1 MLKVIIYWLN
11 RLSIRFPPRWIWSS
25 LSSFIILTN
34 KNLETEDLC
43 ETDLTFNESPLF
55 DCTQFFSSCQ
65 PICSRRGF
73 SKSFLYFVKQAYL
86 YSNWTLNVKRAP
98 DTSSLLYFEMLSFI
112 KKLLG
117 RNLFFKRKYFMTYTY
132 VHYLVIYSY
141 IVVIWWQAWSLSY
154 LRIIKNIKK

>member
-1 MLKVIIYWLN
+1 MAILKVIIYWLN

-73 SKSFLYFVKQAYL
+73 SKSFLTKFDFVKQAYL
-86 YSNWTLNVKRAP
+86 YSNWTLKRGRQVHNICCILKCY
-98 DTSSLLYFEMLSFI
+98 LLSKNFWVEIHFLNRSISWRIHMCIILPF
-112 KKLLG
+112 
-117 RNLFFKRKYFMTYTY
+117 T
-132 VHYLVIYSY
+132 VI
-141 IVVIWWQAWSLSY
+141 L
-154 LRIIKNIKK
+154 

>member
-98 DTSSLLYFEMLSFI
+98 DSSSLLYFEMLSFI
-112 KKLLG
+112 KNFWAEVFLNG
-117 RNLFFKRKYFMTYTY
+117 S
-132 VHYLVIYSY
+132 IS
-141 IVVIWWQAWSLSY
+141 W
-154 LRIIKNIKK
+154 RI

>member
-73 SKSFLYFVKQAYL
+73 SKSFLTLFDFAKQAYM
-86 YSNWTLNVKRAP
+86 YSNWTLKRGRQIRNICCILKCY
-98 DTSSLLYFEMLSFI
+98 LLSKTFGPKFYFQTDVFHDVYICVLSCH
-112 KKLLG
+112 LQL
-117 RNLFFKRKYFMTYTY
+117 YC
-132 VHYLVIYSY
+132 SY
-141 IVVIWWQAWSLSY
+141 IVPSL
-154 LRIIKNIKK
+154 IIELSTYYQEY